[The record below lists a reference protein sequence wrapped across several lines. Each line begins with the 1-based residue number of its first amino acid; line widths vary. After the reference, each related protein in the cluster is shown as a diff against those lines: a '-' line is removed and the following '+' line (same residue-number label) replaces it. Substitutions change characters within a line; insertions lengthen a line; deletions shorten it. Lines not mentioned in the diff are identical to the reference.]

1 MRFRFNQ
8 ERKKGFFVQEKK
20 GVRGQKLQRILFEKF
35 KPESKFFFLIH
46 RPMYEKGFFLFIFNE
61 N

>member
-8 ERKKGFFVQEKK
+8 ERKKGFFFQEKK

-35 KPESKFFFLIH
+35 KPESKFFSDS
-46 RPMYEKGFFLFIFNE
+46 
-61 N
+61 